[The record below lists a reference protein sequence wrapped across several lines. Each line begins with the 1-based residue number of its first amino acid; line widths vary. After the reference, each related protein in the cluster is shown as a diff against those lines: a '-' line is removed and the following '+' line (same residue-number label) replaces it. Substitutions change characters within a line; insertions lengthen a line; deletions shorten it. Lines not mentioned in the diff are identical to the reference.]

1 MYAHTYIHSDVCIHE
16 CINPKE
22 CMHSS
27 SSAFAF
33 ILQRV
38 LHKEAAQTCRRRGVA
53 GACGAC
59 CGPRRVLELAFLARR
74 ACAAVGPRVPGD
86 ARAVFSGVACC
97 IHVCTDAHTH
107 THTRVMQVAP
117 CMQDLLLMHSCIQ
130 YVVLYVHMTHMYI

>member
-1 MYAHTYIHSDVCIHE
+1 MYAHTYIHSDVYIHE

-27 SSAFAF
+27 STALAS

-53 GACGAC
+53 GACGAR

-86 ARAVFSGVACC
+86 ARAVSRRVDYC
-97 IHVCTDAHTH
+97 IHVRTDAHTQ
-107 THTRVMQVAP
+107 THVLTRA
-117 CMQDLLLMHSCIQ
+117 D
-130 YVVLYVHMTHMYI
+130 THA